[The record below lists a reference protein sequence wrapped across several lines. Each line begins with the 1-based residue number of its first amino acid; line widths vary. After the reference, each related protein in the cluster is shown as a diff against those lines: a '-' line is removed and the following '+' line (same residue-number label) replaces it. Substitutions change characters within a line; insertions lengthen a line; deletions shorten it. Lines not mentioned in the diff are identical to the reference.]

1 MRPTRRGVLVI
12 VFLLQGI
19 HLFLSPTTALQE
31 DTAEQTYEDFDFRL
45 NFVSK
50 SRHSSVDR
58 DSPHLDTNTFEFYLP
73 TSMSCSPK
81 SVTGQAPPEA
91 AVNIPIE
98 ISFASQLLE
107 YPSFTSRQFHLQIV
121 YGSDE
126 QLPPKWVSLE
136 FNFEHAEVVGG
147 ADHSHASRAAL
158 NATASFQL
166 PCGHY
171 AARASVAD
179 LVSGISFAFS
189 EEIEIVVAASSHKY
203 DFCYLVQAPAHY
215 DTSHLTQAH
224 ASFAM
229 VLQWKTEARQA
240 HSIFMPNST
249 WNQVS
254 LQTRIK
260 FVFLRHI

>member
-1 MRPTRRGVLVI
+1 MHRTRRSVLVI
-12 VFLLQGI
+12 VLMLQGVN
-19 HLFLSPTTALQE
+19 LFLSPTTALQHVS
-31 DTAEQTYEDFDFRL
+31 AEQTDEDFDFRL
-45 NFVSK
+45 DFVSK
-50 SRHSSVDR
+50 SHHSSVAR
-58 DSPHLDTNTFEFYLP
+58 GSTPLNPNTFQFYLP
-73 TSMSCSPK
+73 TGLSCRAK
-81 SVTGQAPPEA
+81 SVNGETPPEA

-98 ISFASQLLE
+98 ISFASRLLE

-121 YGSDE
+121 YASDE
-126 QLPPKWVSLE
+126 HLQPKWVSLE

-147 ADHSHASRAAL
+147 GDPGQATRAAL

-189 EEIEIVVAASSHKY
+189 EEIEIVVGASSHGY
-203 DFCYLVQAPAHY
+203 DFCYLVQAPAHF
-215 DTSHLTQAH
+215 DTSHLTQGD

-249 WNQVS
+249 WNQVT
-254 LQTRIK
+254 LQTRMK
-260 FVFLRHI
+260 CVTLCHI